1 MPERTGSKYRGWTHP
16 LFNAIIQARKD
27 LKMSIKLVMLK
38 SGEQLIAEAK
48 ELVNDEKEV
57 KGYLLDKPHK
67 VITNTP
73 LLLTEEQ
80 SNDSSV
86 EVTLSPWILLSEDQ
100 EVVVQPD
107 WVITVVQPLP
117 SVIKMYKEKL
127 KNGQSN

>member
-1 MPERTGSKYRGWTHP
+1 
-16 LFNAIIQARKD
+16 
-27 LKMSIKLVMLK
+27 MSIKLVILK

-48 ELVNDEKEV
+48 ELVNEEKEV

-67 VITNTP
+67 VVTNTP

>member
-1 MPERTGSKYRGWTHP
+1 
-16 LFNAIIQARKD
+16 
-27 LKMSIKLVMLK
+27 MSIKLVILK

-67 VITNTP
+67 VLTNTP
-73 LLLTEEQ
+73 LLLTEDQ

-127 KNGQSN
+127 NGQSN

>member
-1 MPERTGSKYRGWTHP
+1 
-16 LFNAIIQARKD
+16 
-27 LKMSIKLVMLK
+27 MSIKLVMLK

-67 VITNTP
+67 VVTNTP

-80 SNDSSV
+80 NNDNSV

>member
-1 MPERTGSKYRGWTHP
+1 
-16 LFNAIIQARKD
+16 
-27 LKMSIKLVMLK
+27 MSIKLVILK

-67 VITNTP
+67 VVTNTP

-127 KNGQSN
+127 NGQSN

>member
-1 MPERTGSKYRGWTHP
+1 
-16 LFNAIIQARKD
+16 
-27 LKMSIKLVMLK
+27 MSIKLVILK

>member
-1 MPERTGSKYRGWTHP
+1 
-16 LFNAIIQARKD
+16 
-27 LKMSIKLVMLK
+27 MLK

-67 VITNTP
+67 VVTNTP

-80 SNDSSV
+80 NNDNSV

-107 WVITVVQPLP
+107 WVVTVVEPLP

>member
-1 MPERTGSKYRGWTHP
+1 
-16 LFNAIIQARKD
+16 
-27 LKMSIKLVMLK
+27 MSIKLIMLK

>member
-1 MPERTGSKYRGWTHP
+1 
-16 LFNAIIQARKD
+16 
-27 LKMSIKLVMLK
+27 MSIKLVILK

-57 KGYLLDKPHK
+57 KGYLLHKPHK
-67 VITNTP
+67 VLTNTP
-73 LLLTEEQ
+73 LLLTEDQ

>member
-1 MPERTGSKYRGWTHP
+1 
-16 LFNAIIQARKD
+16 
-27 LKMSIKLVMLK
+27 MSIKLVMLK

-48 ELVNDEKEV
+48 ELVNDEKDV

-67 VITNTP
+67 VVTNTP

-100 EVVVQPD
+100 EVVVKPD

-127 KNGQSN
+127 NGQSN

>member
-1 MPERTGSKYRGWTHP
+1 
-16 LFNAIIQARKD
+16 
-27 LKMSIKLVMLK
+27 MLK

-57 KGYLLDKPHK
+57 KGYLLDRPHK
-67 VITNTP
+67 VVTNTP

-86 EVTLSPWILLSEDQ
+86 EVTLSPWILLSKDQ
-100 EVVVQPD
+100 EVVVPPD
-107 WVITVVQPLP
+107 WVVTVVEPLE

-127 KNGQSN
+127 SGKSN

>member
-1 MPERTGSKYRGWTHP
+1 
-16 LFNAIIQARKD
+16 
-27 LKMSIKLVMLK
+27 MSIKLVILK

-57 KGYLLDKPHK
+57 KGYLLHKPHK
-67 VITNTP
+67 VLTNTP
-73 LLLTEEQ
+73 LLLTEDQ

-127 KNGQSN
+127 NGQNN

>member
-1 MPERTGSKYRGWTHP
+1 
-16 LFNAIIQARKD
+16 
-27 LKMSIKLVMLK
+27 MSIKLIMLK

-100 EVVVQPD
+100 EVVVKPD

>member
-1 MPERTGSKYRGWTHP
+1 
-16 LFNAIIQARKD
+16 
-27 LKMSIKLVMLK
+27 MSIKLVILK

-57 KGYLLDKPHK
+57 KGYLLDRPHK
-67 VITNTP
+67 VVTNTP

-100 EVVVQPD
+100 EVVVKPD

-127 KNGQSN
+127 NGQSN

>member
-1 MPERTGSKYRGWTHP
+1 
-16 LFNAIIQARKD
+16 
-27 LKMSIKLVMLK
+27 MSIKLVILK

-67 VITNTP
+67 VVTNTP

-80 SNDSSV
+80 NNDNSV

>member
-1 MPERTGSKYRGWTHP
+1 
-16 LFNAIIQARKD
+16 
-27 LKMSIKLVMLK
+27 MSIKLVMLK

-57 KGYLLDKPHK
+57 KGYLLDRPHK
-67 VITNTP
+67 VVTNTP

-86 EVTLSPWILLSEDQ
+86 EVTLSPWILLSKDQ
-100 EVVVQPD
+100 EVVVPPD
-107 WVITVVQPLP
+107 WVVTVVEPLE

-127 KNGQSN
+127 SGKSN

>member
-1 MPERTGSKYRGWTHP
+1 
-16 LFNAIIQARKD
+16 
-27 LKMSIKLVMLK
+27 MSIKLVILK

-57 KGYLLDKPHK
+57 KGYLLDRPHK
-67 VITNTP
+67 VVTNTP

-86 EVTLSPWILLSEDQ
+86 EVTLSPWILLSKDQ
-100 EVVVQPD
+100 EVVVPPD
-107 WVITVVQPLP
+107 WVVTVVEPLE

-127 KNGQSN
+127 SGKSN

>member
-1 MPERTGSKYRGWTHP
+1 
-16 LFNAIIQARKD
+16 
-27 LKMSIKLVMLK
+27 MSIKLVILK

-57 KGYLLDKPHK
+57 KGYLLHKPHK
-67 VITNTP
+67 VLTNTP
-73 LLLTEEQ
+73 LLLTEDQ

-127 KNGQSN
+127 NGQSN

>member
-1 MPERTGSKYRGWTHP
+1 
-16 LFNAIIQARKD
+16 
-27 LKMSIKLVMLK
+27 MSIKLVMLK

-48 ELVNDEKEV
+48 ELVNEEKEV

>member
-1 MPERTGSKYRGWTHP
+1 
-16 LFNAIIQARKD
+16 
-27 LKMSIKLVMLK
+27 MLK

-48 ELVNDEKEV
+48 ELVNEEKEV

-67 VITNTP
+67 VVTNTP

>member
-1 MPERTGSKYRGWTHP
+1 
-16 LFNAIIQARKD
+16 
-27 LKMSIKLVMLK
+27 MSIKLVMLK

-57 KGYLLDKPHK
+57 KGYLLHKPHK
-67 VITNTP
+67 VLTNTP
-73 LLLTEEQ
+73 LLLTEDQ

-127 KNGQSN
+127 NGQSN

>member
-1 MPERTGSKYRGWTHP
+1 MKKYIAWLSICLILLFGSALY
-16 LFNAIIQARKD
+16 A
-27 LKMSIKLVMLK
+27 LVT
-38 SGEQLIAEAK
+38 
-48 ELVNDEKEV
+48 
-57 KGYLLDKPHK
+57 P
-67 VITNTP
+67 P

-127 KNGQSN
+127 SGQSN

>member
-1 MPERTGSKYRGWTHP
+1 
-16 LFNAIIQARKD
+16 
-27 LKMSIKLVMLK
+27 MSIKLVMLK

-48 ELVNDEKEV
+48 ELVNEEKEV

-67 VITNTP
+67 VVTNTP

>member
-1 MPERTGSKYRGWTHP
+1 
-16 LFNAIIQARKD
+16 
-27 LKMSIKLVMLK
+27 MSIKLVMLK

-67 VITNTP
+67 VLTNTP

>member
-1 MPERTGSKYRGWTHP
+1 
-16 LFNAIIQARKD
+16 
-27 LKMSIKLVMLK
+27 MSIKLVILK

-67 VITNTP
+67 VVTNTP

-107 WVITVVQPLP
+107 WVITVVQPLQ

-127 KNGQSN
+127 SGKSN

>member
-1 MPERTGSKYRGWTHP
+1 
-16 LFNAIIQARKD
+16 
-27 LKMSIKLVMLK
+27 MLK

-48 ELVNDEKEV
+48 ELVNEEKEV

-67 VITNTP
+67 VVTNTP

-86 EVTLSPWILLSEDQ
+86 EVTLSPWILLSKDQ
-100 EVVVQPD
+100 EVVVPPD
-107 WVITVVQPLP
+107 WVVTVVEPLE

-127 KNGQSN
+127 SGKSN

>member
-1 MPERTGSKYRGWTHP
+1 
-16 LFNAIIQARKD
+16 
-27 LKMSIKLVMLK
+27 MLK

-67 VITNTP
+67 VVTNTP

-80 SNDSSV
+80 NNDNSV

-127 KNGQSN
+127 NGQSN

>member
-1 MPERTGSKYRGWTHP
+1 
-16 LFNAIIQARKD
+16 
-27 LKMSIKLVMLK
+27 MSIKLVMLK

-67 VITNTP
+67 VVTNTP

>member
-1 MPERTGSKYRGWTHP
+1 
-16 LFNAIIQARKD
+16 
-27 LKMSIKLVMLK
+27 MSIKLVILK

-127 KNGQSN
+127 NGQSN

>member
-1 MPERTGSKYRGWTHP
+1 
-16 LFNAIIQARKD
+16 
-27 LKMSIKLVMLK
+27 MSIKLVMLK

-48 ELVNDEKEV
+48 ELVNEEKEV

-67 VITNTP
+67 VVTNTP

-127 KNGQSN
+127 SGQSN

>member
-1 MPERTGSKYRGWTHP
+1 
-16 LFNAIIQARKD
+16 
-27 LKMSIKLVMLK
+27 MLK

-67 VITNTP
+67 VVTNTP

-80 SNDSSV
+80 NNDNSV

>member
-1 MPERTGSKYRGWTHP
+1 
-16 LFNAIIQARKD
+16 
-27 LKMSIKLVMLK
+27 MSIKLVMLK

-67 VITNTP
+67 VLTNTP
-73 LLLTEEQ
+73 LLLTEDQ

-127 KNGQSN
+127 NGQSN